1 MNVAIVGPTGY
12 VGMELL
18 RILYK
23 HPHMN
28 IQSIHGFS
36 KTNVP
41 LHAHLPHVHG
51 MMSLQ
56 IEEIDVEKMAKTCDV
71 VFFST
76 PSGIAKDL
84 ALPFIES
91 GVPIID
97 LSGDFRLQQEGAY
110 EQWYKKPAAPQSY
123 VQKATYGLPEWN
135 KEKIQEATV
144 LSNPG
149 CYATATLLGL
159 APLLIHNIIEEDSII
174 VDAKSGVSG
183 AGKSP
188 TMMTH
193 FPEINE
199 NLKIYRVN
207 EHQHIPEIEQQL
219 TKWNDK
225 TSPITFSA
233 HLLPI
238 TRGIMATMYGKVKK
252 EESINQLIDLY
263 KECYKDSS
271 FVRIQEKGIYPS
283 IKQVYGSNCCDIG
296 IAYDERT
303 GRVTVISVIDN
314 VMKGAAGQ
322 AVQNFNIMHGLD
334 ERTGLDF
341 LPIFP

>member
-1 MNVAIVGPTGY
+1 MMNVAIIGPTGY
-12 VGMELL
+12 VGIELL

-23 HPHMN
+23 HPHVN
-28 IQSIHGFS
+28 IQS
-36 KTNVP
+36 
-41 LHAHLPHVHG
+41 LHSSSQSHNALQHLQG
-51 MMSLQ
+51 MVSLQ
-56 IEEIDVEKMAKTCDV
+56 LEEIDVEKMTKTCDV
-71 VFFST
+71 VFFAT
-76 PSGIAKDL
+76 PSGLAKEL
-84 ALPFIES
+84 ALPFIDR
-91 GVPIID
+91 GVQIID
-97 LSGDFRLQQEGAY
+97 LSGDFRLQEDGVY
-110 EQWYKKPAAPQSY
+110 EKWYKKQAAPKSY
-123 VQKATYGLPEWN
+123 IQQAIYGLSEWN
-135 KEKIQEATV
+135 KESIEEAKV

-159 APLLIHNIIEEDSII
+159 APLLIQNIIEEDSIV

-193 FPEINE
+193 FPEMNE

-219 TKWNDK
+219 AKWNK
-225 TSPITFSA
+225 NVMPITFST

-238 TRGIMATMYGKVKK
+238 TRGIMATIYGKVKK
-252 EESINQLIDLY
+252 EVSVEQVIDLY
-263 KECYKDSS
+263 KECYKGCS

-303 GRVTVISVIDN
+303 GRVTIVSVIDN